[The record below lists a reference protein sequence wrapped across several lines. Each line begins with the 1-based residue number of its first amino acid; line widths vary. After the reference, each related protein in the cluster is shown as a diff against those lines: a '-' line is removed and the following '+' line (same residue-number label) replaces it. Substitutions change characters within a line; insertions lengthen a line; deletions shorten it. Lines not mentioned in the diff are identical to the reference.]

1 MPRGEAIMSGQVLAE
16 KNRMQGAFGQGCKAG
31 IPIAIGYLPIGM
43 TFGLLARAS
52 GMPDQITILMSLVVF
67 AGASQFVGVNM
78 LALGSA
84 MGEIIFTTFVLNLRH
99 LLMSASLAP
108 RIGDGSSKG
117 LLSMI
122 SFGITDETFS
132 VASTQPTPKLN
143 PFFLLGLNLTAFAAW
158 NASTWIGLF
167 IAGGLPAAIKAS
179 MGIALYVMFIALL
192 APACRQSKAVL
203 IIAGAAM
210 AANSLLTFLPTLA
223 HMATGLRIVSAT
235 IIAALLGAV
244 LFPGEEDQV

>member
-1 MPRGEAIMSGQVLAE
+1 MSGQIKAE
-16 KNRMQGAFGQGCKAG
+16 KNRVQGALWQGCKAG

-52 GMPDQITILMSLVVF
+52 GMPDQITIMMSVVIF

-78 LALGSA
+78 LALGST
-84 MGEIIFTTFVLNLRH
+84 MGEVIFTTFVLNLRH

-108 RIGDGSSKG
+108 RIEPGSSKG
-117 LLSMI
+117 LLSAV

-132 VASTQPTPKLN
+132 LASTQPTPKLN

-158 NASTWIGLF
+158 NAATWIGLF
-167 IAGGLPAAIKAS
+167 IAGGLPDSIKAS

-192 APACRQSKAVL
+192 IPACRQTKAAL
-203 IIAGAAM
+203 IIAGFAM
-210 AANSLLTFLPTLA
+210 AVNSLLTFLPTLSN
-223 HMATGLRIVSAT
+223 MATGLRIVCAT
-235 IIAALLGAV
+235 VVGALLGAV